1 MEEVKFLLV
10 WQAFLAG
17 SGYIMCMNYEE
28 EAPGMVL
35 NTTDF
40 IIRARM
46 LFPKECSLCLTDVSP
61 QKHCVPV
68 KYTLEM

>member
-28 EAPGMVL
+28 EAPSMVL

-46 LFPKECSLCLTDVSP
+46 LFPKS
-61 QKHCVPV
+61 VPYASQMYLHRNTV
-68 KYTLEM
+68 CRLSVL